1 MVQRLP
7 RTEAASPG
15 AQDKRLQILR
25 EAAEVFRARGFH
37 RASMEEIAD
46 RLGMHKGNLY
56 YYFPSKHDLLYFCQ
70 EQALDRLT
78 QQAQTVL
85 AMTASHADRLRT
97 LIECHL
103 VCVLDELGG
112 SLAHAEFEEL
122 PALQRRRITARR
134 DRYEAQ
140 WRQLIQAGMDHGAF
154 RRADPKL
161 AVLGMLGALNWS
173 VKWHRPSGGQ
183 DARAIAQAFATLVI
197 DGIREPNAT

>member
-70 EQALDRLT
+70 EQALDRDNTTRESTALCL
-78 QQAQTVL
+78 VL
-85 AMTASHADRLRT
+85 MMFNDDYMNSLRS
-97 LIECHL
+97 
-103 VCVLDELGG
+103 DNDM
-112 SLAHAEFEEL
+112 S
-122 PALQRRRITARR
+122 R
-134 DRYEAQ
+134 
-140 WRQLIQAGMDHGAF
+140 
-154 RRADPKL
+154 
-161 AVLGMLGALNWS
+161 
-173 VKWHRPSGGQ
+173 
-183 DARAIAQAFATLVI
+183 
-197 DGIREPNAT
+197 